1 MKKKLIETIKI
12 SIAGEPN
19 VGKSTLLN
27 KIFKKKISI
36 VTRKSQTTIKQ
47 KSDVFIFE
55 NKQFIFLDTPG
66 IFGNKEKISRSTF
79 KQASN
84 AVLES
89 DLVLLLV
96 NAVKPNI
103 NKTKEIL
110 SYIKSLDK
118 ECLIV
123 INKIDLLKRKSYL
136 TEINFIKKELN
147 TNKLITLS
155 AIKSIG
161 INSLLKYLIKH
172 YRFYYKQILSS
183 KNKEIKSEFIEEIV
197 REKVLNNVHDEIPY
211 YLKFKADSITKNK
224 DKSYSVN
231 LSIFFSKSSHKPIII
246 GKDGKNIKKIST
258 SARLDLEKI
267 YKKKFHLFLY
277 LKAEKKSRVKI
288 DNMEK

>member
-1 MKKKLIETIKI
+1 MKKKLIQTIKV
-12 SIAGEPN
+12 SIVGEPN

-47 KSDVFIFE
+47 KSDVLIFD
-55 NKQFIFLDTPG
+55 NRQLIFLDTPG

-84 AVLES
+84 AILES
-89 DLVLLLV
+89 DLVLLLI

-103 NKTKEIL
+103 NKTLEIL

-123 INKIDLLKRKSYL
+123 VNKIDLLKKKSYL
-136 TEINFIKKELN
+136 ADINFIEKEIKK
-147 TNKLITLS
+147 TKLITLS

-161 INSLLKYLIKH
+161 INSLLKYLIKN
-172 YRFYYKQILSS
+172 YRFYYKKILSS
-183 KNKEIKSEFIEEIV
+183 KNKVIESDFIEEIV

-211 YLKFKADSITKNK
+211 YLKFKADNITKNK
-224 DKSYSVN
+224 DKSYRVD
-231 LSIFFSKSSHKPIII
+231 LSIFFSKSSHKPIIL

-267 YKKKFHLFLY
+267 YNKKFHLFLY
-277 LKAEKKSRVKI
+277 LKAVKKNRVKI
-288 DNMEK
+288 DNVEK

>member
-1 MKKKLIETIKI
+1 MLI
-12 SIAGEPN
+12 GN
-19 VGKSTLLN
+19 NGVGKSTLLN

-47 KSDVFIFE
+47 KSDVFTFE

-66 IFGNKEKISRSTF
+66 IFGSKERISRSTF

-84 AVLES
+84 AILES

-103 NKTKEIL
+103 NKTIEIL
-110 SYIKSLDK
+110 KYIKSLDK
-118 ECLIV
+118 QCLIV
-123 INKIDLLKRKSYL
+123 INKIDLLKQKSYL
-136 TEINFIKKELN
+136 TEINFIEKELN
-147 TNKLITLS
+147 SNTLITLS

-161 INSLLKYLIKH
+161 INSLLKYLIKN
-172 YRFYYKQILSS
+172 YRFYYKKILSS
-183 KNKEIKSEFIEEIV
+183 KNKVIESDFIEEIV

-211 YLKFKADSITKNK
+211 YLKFKADNITKNK
-224 DKSYSVN
+224 DKSYRVD
-231 LSIFFSKSSHKPIII
+231 LSIFFSKSSHKPIIL

-277 LKAEKKSRVKI
+277 LKAVKKNRVKI
-288 DNMEK
+288 DNVEK